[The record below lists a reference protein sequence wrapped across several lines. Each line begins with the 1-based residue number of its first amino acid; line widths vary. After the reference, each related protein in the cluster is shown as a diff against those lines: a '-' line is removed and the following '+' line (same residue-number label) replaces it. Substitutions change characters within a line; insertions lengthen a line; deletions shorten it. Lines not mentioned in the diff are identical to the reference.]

1 MTTPR
6 DNNAQSLDLT
16 LLAIRE
22 QFLEEWRA
30 GKRPRLSVYAERYPA
45 YAAALAETVMRLEA
59 DEQPASPERER
70 RPPEPV
76 PEPLG
81 ERFLNGEGA
90 RRALETLARAAPAD
104 EPLPRVAEQP
114 ASYDT
119 RAEAPPQAETPPD
132 PTSGD

>member
-6 DNNAQSLDLT
+6 DDNVQSLDLT
-16 LLAIRE
+16 LLAIQERF
-22 QFLEEWRA
+22 QEEWRA

-45 YAAALAETVMRLEA
+45 YAAALAEMVMRLEA
-59 DEQPASPERER
+59 DEQPTSPERER
-70 RPPEPV
+70 RPLEPV

-90 RRALETLARAAPAD
+90 RRALEALPGATAD
-104 EPLPRVAEQP
+104 DNQLPMVAEQP

-119 RAEAPPQAETPPD
+119 RADAPPQTPHD
-132 PTSGD
+132 PATGD